1 MVTLSDRKSTAHGT
15 SLPRNREYPE
25 KYRTFAPKGTP
36 CGHGRAIIQTVK
48 KTKHMSSRLSKLNA
62 RIWRHKYFWTIVI
75 FSVHLGFID
84 ANSLWYRYR
93 LTRENK
99 ATLKEIAYYEKS
111 FENDR
116 DKLKRLSS
124 DPEALIRVARENHQM
139 KAADEDV
146 YYIVENSDS
155 LPEAPANP

>member
-1 MVTLSDRKSTAHGT
+1 
-15 SLPRNREYPE
+15 
-25 KYRTFAPKGTP
+25 
-36 CGHGRAIIQTVK
+36 
-48 KTKHMSSRLSKLNA
+48 MSSRLSKLNA

-116 DKLKRLSS
+116 NKLKRLSS

>member
-1 MVTLSDRKSTAHGT
+1 
-15 SLPRNREYPE
+15 
-25 KYRTFAPKGTP
+25 
-36 CGHGRAIIQTVK
+36 
-48 KTKHMSSRLSKLNA
+48 MSSRLSKLNA

-93 LTRENK
+93 LTQENK

-116 DKLKRLSS
+116 NKLKRLSS

-155 LPEAPANP
+155 LPEMPANP